1 MDAMRVYRWPAGEKR
16 PGQVLGVVTRWG
28 GENDTATGYL
38 IGAGSRIGEKV
49 YRAHRGD
56 DGDPL
61 AIVDLPPAWIAAALA
76 ADTAARPVR
85 AGTNGAADKVA
96 EGHRH
101 GYLRDQARHL
111 RGLGLT
117 GSALFDAVSALNLE
131 RCDPPKAAE
140 DVARAIGDAE
150 LRFPA
155 DSLEGYGPDGVD
167 VTSPVRDAIG
177 STEPPAWPDPPAEAA
192 YHGVLGA
199 IAPGRGAA
207 NGGRSGRRVGHAARD
222 VRRRLWRVARSLYQ
236 GSMQRTNLSIL
247 LVGETGFRGRKGT
260 ASMWPGASTDWP
272 IRRWTPCGSSA
283 WHRARRSPAT
293 WARPTTVERGGRS
306 RTGYSSSNPSS
317 GAS

>member
-1 MDAMRVYRWPAGEKR
+1 MPLPEGQGVPVSRQASRHGARLPRRDDRPVRIRTLLAAGSEPNLYIVPPDGCFGWDLDGDDAVRIGELEAELGPLPATAGTDTPHGRHAVYWWPAGEKR

-61 AIVDLPPAWIAAALA
+61 AIVDLPAGMDRRCPGRRYGRS
-76 ADTAARPVR
+76 ARPGLHER
-85 AGTNGAADKVA
+85 GGRQ
-96 EGHRH
+96 GRRGPRH

-131 RCDPPKAAE
+131 RCDPPKAVE

-177 STEPPAWPDPPAEAA
+177 STEPPAC
-192 YHGVLGA
+192 
-199 IAPGRGAA
+199 
-207 NGGRSGRRVGHAARD
+207 
-222 VRRRLWRVARSLYQ
+222 
-236 GSMQRTNLSIL
+236 
-247 LVGETGFRGRKGT
+247 
-260 ASMWPGASTDWP
+260 P
-272 IRRWTPCGSSA
+272 IRRLKLRITA
-283 WHRARRSPAT
+283 F
-293 WARPTTVERGGRS
+293 
-306 RTGYSSSNPSS
+306 
-317 GAS
+317 